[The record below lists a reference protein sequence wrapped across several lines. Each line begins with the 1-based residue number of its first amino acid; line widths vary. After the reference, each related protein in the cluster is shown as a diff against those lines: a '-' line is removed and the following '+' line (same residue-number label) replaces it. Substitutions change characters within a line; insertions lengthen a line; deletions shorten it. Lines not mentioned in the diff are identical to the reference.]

1 MGILLTMIILN
12 AEKREIF
19 GKKLKK
25 SRGEGKMPAIVYGRK
40 KEATPVFLDLKDF
53 SKTWKEAGKS
63 TVLKLKNPDNHFEE
77 NVIIQQVDLDPL
89 HDKPLHADFYVV
101 EMDKIITAPVPL
113 VFKGESSAEKDLG
126 GVLVKVVY
134 EVEVEALPNDLP
146 KELIID
152 VSGLDN
158 MDSQIAIKDI
168 KLPKGVKINAE
179 PDEVVALI
187 SEAQGEIIEEPT
199 MTIAD
204 VEVEKK
210 GKKEE
215 EVVEE
220 K

>member
-1 MGILLTMIILN
+1 MLILN

-25 SRGEGKMPAIVYGRK
+25 SREEGKIPAIVYGRK
-40 KEATPVFLDLKDF
+40 KEATPVFLDLKVF
-53 SKTWKEAGKS
+53 SKIWKEAGKS

-77 NVIIQQVDLDPL
+77 NVLIQQVDLDPV
-89 HDKPLHADFYVV
+89 HDKLLHADFYVV
-101 EMDKIITAPVPL
+101 EMDKPITAPVSL
-113 VFKGESSAEKDLG
+113 VFKGESPAEKDLG
-126 GVLVKVVY
+126 GVLVKVIH
-134 EVEVEALPNDLP
+134 EVEVESLPNDLP
-146 KELIID
+146 KELIVD
-152 VSGLDN
+152 VSGLDS

-168 KLPKGVKINAE
+168 KLPKGVRINAE

-215 EVVEE
+215 EEIEE